1 MPLSFDYLKVLHIM
15 RQNQIGFILIK
26 MANSTNTI
34 SRSWLITQAKKHQS
48 KLLFANV
55 IAIVATLI
63 SVPIPLLMPLMVDEV
78 LLNQPSTG
86 IEMMNRVLPTSWQ
99 TATGY
104 IILTLLLVVLM
115 RAASQMLNILQ
126 SRQFTL
132 VSKTITYQMRSKM
145 IDKLGRIS
153 IKQYETRGSGGINA
167 HLVTD
172 IETIDQFIGSTLSKF
187 IIGLLTVS
195 GTAIVLLW
203 IEWRLGLFIL
213 LVNPVVVYFSRLLGS
228 KVKHLKK
235 RENQAFERFQN
246 RLVETLDGIYQLRAA
261 NKEREFLTEL
271 KQQANE
277 VRLSADK
284 YAWQSE
290 AAGRLSFLLFLLG
303 FELFRAAAM
312 LMVVFSDLSIGQMFA
327 VFGYLW
333 FMLSPVQELL
343 SIQFSWYS
351 AKAALGRIN
360 TLLDLE
366 EEHRPL
372 SKVNPFTDDKEV
384 EVTVSNVNFSY
395 NGENNVLNDL
405 SLNIPAGKK
414 VALVGASGGGKSTL
428 IQLLI
433 GVYRANSG
441 QIRFNG
447 ETCDDISFDVI
458 RGEIAVVLQQPILF
472 NDTLRHNLTLGG
484 EHDEADLWR
493 ALEIAQMQDVI
504 SKLDHGLDSQIGR
517 NGIRLSGGQR
527 QRLAIARMVLSNP
540 KFVILDEA
548 TSALDTATES
558 ALHKALNEFLKGR
571 TTLIVAHRLS
581 AVKQADLIYVLEDGR
596 VSQAGTHRELVEQE
610 GLYQTLYGS
619 VQSYA
624 N

>member
-1 MPLSFDYLKVLHIM
+1 MTYTSD
-15 RQNQIGFILIK
+15 
-26 MANSTNTI
+26 TI
-34 SRSWLITQAKKHQS
+34 SRSWLITQVKKHKS
-48 KLLFANV
+48 KLLYANA
-55 IAIVATLI
+55 IAIAATLI

-78 LLNQPSTG
+78 LLNQPGTG
-86 IEMMNRVLPTSWQ
+86 LAVMNKWLPSDWQ
-99 TATGY
+99 TPTGY
-104 IILTLLLVVLM
+104 IMFTLLLVVLM
-115 RAASQMLNILQ
+115 RAASQLLNIVQ
-126 SRQFTL
+126 NRQFTL
-132 VSKTITYQMRSKM
+132 VSKNITFQMRSKM

-167 HLVTD
+167 HLITD
-172 IETIDQFIGSTLSKF
+172 IETIDQFIGTTLSKF
-187 IIGLLTVS
+187 LISFLTVI

-203 IEWRLGLFIL
+203 LEWRLGLFIL
-213 LVNPVVVYFSRLLGS
+213 LVNPIVIYFSRKLGS

-261 NKEREFLTEL
+261 NKEREFLAQLTSH
-271 KQQANE
+271 ADE
-277 VRLSADK
+277 VRNHADK

-303 FELFRAAAM
+303 FELFRAVAM
-312 LMVVFSDLSIGQMFA
+312 LMVVFSDLTIGQIFA

-343 SIQFSWYS
+343 GIQFSWYS
-351 AKAALGRIN
+351 AKAALTRIN
-360 TLLDLE
+360 ELLQLE
-366 EEHRPL
+366 EEHRPP
-372 SKVNPFTDDKEV
+372 SKVNPFTDDREV
-384 EVTVSNVNFSY
+384 EVSISQVNFSY
-395 NGENNVLNDL
+395 DGEHKVLDDL
-405 SLNIPAGKK
+405 SLEIPAGKK

-441 QIRFNG
+441 EIRYNG

-458 RGEIAVVLQQPILF
+458 RSQIAVVLQQPVLF
-472 NDTLRHNLTLGG
+472 NDTLRHNLTLGSDY
-484 EHDEADLWR
+484 DELSLWR
-493 ALEIAQMQDVI
+493 ALDIAQMQDVI
-504 SKLDHGLDSQIGR
+504 TKLNQGLDTQIGR

-527 QRLAIARMVLSNP
+527 QRLAIARMILSNP

-548 TSALDTATES
+548 TSALDTATEA
-558 ALHKALNEFLKGR
+558 ALHKALTEFLHGR

-581 AVKQADLIYVLEDGR
+581 AVKQADLIYVLEDGH
-596 VSQAGTHRELVEQE
+596 VSQSGTHGELVEQE

-619 VQSYA
+619 IQSHA
-624 N
+624 